1 MKKTRKILATTILA
15 TTIGLSTLVFAACS
29 PTADSTTKPSVTT
42 TAPATT
48 KPSTT
53 APATTKP
60 STTAPATTAPST
72 TQPGGGG
79 GMAQGGTLENTGEVL
94 FTKEESGEGG
104 FGGPATLMLYS
115 DGTLKCGP
123 KTGEWYYDK
132 EARLLTI
139 AAVGNSRID
148 NRPDADGKFTI
159 VINYY
164 ASDHYF
170 DTTISDFEA
179 AIGSNKGKEVASWIG
194 QYKD

>member
-29 PTADSTTKPSVTT
+29 PTADSTTKPGVTT

-48 KPSTT
+48 KPTT
-53 APATTKP
+53 TPPA
-60 STTAPATTAPST
+60 TTAPATTAPAT

-79 GMAQGGTLENTGEVL
+79 SMAQGGTLENTGEVL
-94 FTKEESGEGG
+94 FSKEESEGG
-104 FGGPATLMLYS
+104 SATLMLYS
-115 DGTLKCGP
+115 DGTFKCGP

-139 AAVGNSRID
+139 GAVGNSRID

>member
-1 MKKTRKILATTILA
+1 
-15 TTIGLSTLVFAACS
+15 
-29 PTADSTTKPSVTT
+29 
-42 TAPATT
+42 
-48 KPSTT
+48 
-53 APATTKP
+53 
-60 STTAPATTAPST
+60 
-72 TQPGGGG
+72 
-79 GMAQGGTLENTGEVL
+79 MAQGGTLENTGEVL

-104 FGGPATLMLYS
+104 FGGSATLMLYS